1 MKCIVVIYIVNYN
14 NNKEWNFTCFRW
26 TKLSFLLLKNKHIL
40 LQIPPSVVEELEL
53 CNAQMN
59 YKSGELKNIIW
70 KLAEVLANQTFV
82 DQMLEINDDICRISL
97 WQTDNGVDNMA
108 AVNKMADADNEDFDA
123 VVFDSFPSIFYPN
136 L

>member
-1 MKCIVVIYIVNYN
+1 MN
-14 NNKEWNFTCFRW
+14 NNN
-26 TKLSFLLLKNKHIL
+26 IL
-40 LQIPPSVVEELEL
+40 WQIPSSVAEDIEL

-97 WQTDNGVDNMA
+97 WQTENGVDNMA
-108 AVNKMADADNEDFDA
+108 TLHKMAVLNKIADADNEDFDA
-123 VVFDSFPSIFYPN
+123 IIFDAFPSIFYPN